1 MENKIKK
8 CSFKK
13 HLESDAIKYCL
24 ECKINLCNKCINH
37 HSELFDE
44 HHLFNLDKNENEIF
58 TGLCQEK
65 KHNIEL
71 EYFCKTHNQ
80 LCCAA
85 CITKIK
91 GGGNGQ
97 HTNCE
102 ICFIKEIKD
111 EKKSKL
117 KENIKSLESL
127 FTKLEQ
133 SIKEL
138 KNLFKAINEN
148 KEELKLKIQK
158 IFTKIRGA
166 LNEREDELLLE
177 VDNQYDKLFFN
188 EDIIIESEKLP
199 NKIKI
204 SLEKGKLIAKENGEK
219 ENMKLNSFINDC
231 INVEKNIKYID
242 GINEKIEKC
251 NSNKNIVIK
260 FDPDENQNDKIT
272 QFLETIKTFGKV
284 FNGNESLIKESKIIS
299 FKEFNTIQNWLCST
313 IGNVKRYE
321 LIYRAS
327 VDGDSNSVSFKKC
340 KNIPNLIW
348 IMKDKNNNIFGCFN
362 SIGINSNGN
371 YSKDSKCF
379 LYSINK
385 NKKYNPNLNIS
396 NNIYNCS
403 SHVIEFGN
411 NNKFEFNIG
420 DKFLSSN
427 SVNFTNGEIFN
438 HKLEICNNNTPVSLV
453 ELEVYKVIQS

>member
-1 MENKIKK
+1 MENKNKK

-13 HLESDAIKYCL
+13 HLEIDAIKYCI

-58 TGLCQEK
+58 TGFCQEK

-85 CITKIK
+85 CITKIE

-97 HTNCE
+97 HTNCD

-117 KENIKSLESL
+117 KNNIKSLESL
-127 FTKLEQ
+127 FNKLEL
-133 SIKEL
+133 SINEL
-138 KNLFKAINEN
+138 KKLFKRINEN

-158 IFTKIRGA
+158 LFTKIRGA

-177 VDNQYDKLFFN
+177 VDNQYDKLFLK

-204 SLEKGKLIAKENGEK
+204 SLEKGKLIEK
-219 ENMKLNSFINDC
+219 ENEENKNIKLNSYINDC
-231 INVEKNIKYID
+231 INVEKNIKFID
-242 GINEKIEKC
+242 EINEKIEKC
-251 NSNKNIVIK
+251 NSNKNIIIK
-260 FDPDENQNDKIT
+260 FIPDENENDGVS
-272 QFLETIKTFGKV
+272 QFLETIKTFGKI
-284 FNGNESLIKESKIIS
+284 FNNNESIIKDSKIIS
-299 FKEFNTIQNWLCST
+299 FMEFNKIQNWLIST
-313 IGNVKRYE
+313 IGEVKRYE
-321 LIYRAS
+321 LIYRAT
-327 VDGDSNSVSFKKC
+327 VNGDSNSVSFNKC

-348 IMKDKNNNIFGCFN
+348 IMKDKNNNIFGWFN
-362 SIGINSNGN
+362 SIGINSNN
-371 YSKDSKCF
+371 SYSKDSKCF

-385 NKKYNPNLNIS
+385 NKKYNPNLNIT

-403 SHVIEFGN
+403 SHLIEFGN
-411 NNKFEFNIG
+411 NGKYEFNVG

-427 SVNFTNGEIFN
+427 SVTFTKGEIFN
-438 HKLEICNNNTPVSLV
+438 HKLEICNNNSPVSLV

>member
-13 HLESDAIKYCL
+13 HLEVDAIKYCL

-44 HHLFNLDKNENEIF
+44 HHLFNLDKNGNEIF
-58 TGLCQEK
+58 TGYCQEK

-71 EYFCKTHNQ
+71 EYFCKAHNQ

-97 HTNCE
+97 HTNCD

-111 EKKSKL
+111 EKKMKL

-148 KEELKLKIQK
+148 KEELKFKIQR

-166 LNEREDELLLE
+166 LNEREDEILLE
-177 VDNQYDKLFFN
+177 VDNEYDKLFLK

-204 SLEKGKLIAKENGEK
+204 SLEKGKLIEK
-219 ENMKLNSFINDC
+219 ENEKNIKLNSFINDC
-231 INVEKNIKYID
+231 INVEKNIKYINE
-242 GINEKIEKC
+242 INEKIEKC
-251 NSNKNIVIK
+251 NSNKDIVIK
-260 FDPDENQNDKIT
+260 FTPDENENDGIN
-272 QFLETIKTFGKV
+272 QFLKTIKTFGKI
-284 FNGNESLIKESKIIS
+284 FNNNESMIKESKIIS
-299 FKEFNTIQNWLCST
+299 IIEFNKIQNWLNSS

-321 LIYRAS
+321 LIYRAT
-327 VDGDSNSVSFKKC
+327 VDGDSNSVLFKKC

-362 SIGINSNGN
+362 SIEINSNN
-371 YSKDSKCF
+371 SYSKDSKCF

-385 NKKYNPNLNIS
+385 NKKYNPNLNII
-396 NNIYNCS
+396 NNIYNCE

-411 NNKFEFNIG
+411 NSKFEFVVG

-427 SVNFTNGEIFN
+427 SVTFTNGEIFN
-438 HKLEICNNNTPVSLV
+438 HNLEICNYNTPVSLV
-453 ELEVYKVIQS
+453 ELEVYKIIQS